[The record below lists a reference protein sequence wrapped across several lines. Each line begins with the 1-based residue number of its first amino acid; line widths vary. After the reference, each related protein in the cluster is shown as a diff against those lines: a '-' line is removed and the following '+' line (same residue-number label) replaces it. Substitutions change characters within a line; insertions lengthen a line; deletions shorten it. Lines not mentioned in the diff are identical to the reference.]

1 MGLIDLHT
9 HSTASDGTLSPAELV
24 RRAGQLGLSA
34 IALTDHDTVQ
44 GLPEALAEGRAQGV
58 EVVPG
63 CELSVESEAG
73 RPMHIL
79 RLFVPQR
86 PENLLAVFSFMK
98 TSRLVRNQR
107 ILDKLARL
115 GIAIDY
121 NEVEVLAG
129 GTIGRPHIARVLV
142 ERGVAASFDRAF
154 EEYLGVR
161 GKAYVPKDKL
171 TPQAGI
177 AALKKDGALAVLA
190 HPYLLS
196 LPEPRLR
203 EMLVQLKSHG
213 LDGLEVLYPEHGFE
227 DQRRF
232 RRLAEELGLAQTGG
246 SDFHGGVKPDIELGR
261 GRGNLAVPGELLEA
275 LKARLR
281 DQGFAA

>member
-24 RRAGQLGLSA
+24 RRAAELGLA
-34 IALTDHDTVQ
+34 AVALTDHDTVQ
-44 GLPEALAEGRAQGV
+44 GLPEALGEGRAAGV

-63 CELSVESEAG
+63 CELSVESESG

-79 RLFVPQR
+79 GLFVPER
-86 PENLLAVFSFMK
+86 PENLLEVFAFMK
-98 TSRLVRNQR
+98 TSRLKRNQL

-115 GIAIDY
+115 GIRIDY

-142 ERGVAASFDRAF
+142 ERGVVPSFDRAF
-154 EEYLGVR
+154 GEYLGVR

-171 TPQAGI
+171 TPEAGI
-177 AALKKDGALAVLA
+177 QALRRDGAMAVLA
-190 HPYLLS
+190 HPYLLN
-196 LPEPRLR
+196 LPEPKLEELLLR
-203 EMLVQLKSHG
+203 LKSF
-213 LDGLEVLYPEHGFE
+213 GLEGVETLYPEHGFE

-232 RRLAEELGLAQTGG
+232 RRLAEKLGLLETGG

-261 GRGNLAVPGELLEA
+261 GRGDLKVPYELLDR
-275 LKARLR
+275 LKARR
-281 DQGFAA
+281 REQGA